1 MKILKTGC
9 GNAKEA
15 FVEERFADGVNV
27 IFSNDNNKGKTIIFQ
42 GLMYAL
48 GNDPI
53 FPNGFDYRSYYF
65 YTSIEYEN
73 NVIEF
78 LRKNNTVAIK
88 CNDNVTLIND
98 ISDLKYYIAKNIF
111 KLPYIIKDDYQKLVD
126 LSLFYQLFFVGQDRR
141 NPSNIIN
148 SGYYNKRDFA
158 NMLYAMSD
166 CLTLTDSI
174 EKLRKLRDNLRT
186 CKSEIALLTK
196 RLTFY
201 REHPEIASKV
211 SKAADRENIE
221 KERQEYQALNNVI
234 STMQKKRSRLTNR
247 KIKLENLLSE
257 LNSLNIQLKCGEIR
271 CQDCGSNNIT
281 YVNGDLSF
289 ELTNDIVRKNIFN
302 SITDS
307 IALYT
312 SEITE
317 IQQRIS
323 QKQDELTQK
332 ITKASVPISN
342 ILIYSDTIRAYSE
355 DEKHL
360 SELHDKKDEL
370 EAEIEVEQQLQ
381 DTNTKLQSEI
391 KECILLSMNA
401 FYKLVDPEGTQ
412 VFKDIF
418 ATKNITF
425 SGSDEQE
432 YYFSRTLAIYW
443 HLKHEFPI
451 IMDCFRKGELS
462 TKKENTMIDEYKKTG
477 LQVILSSTLKDE
489 EYSSG
494 EKYYNIADVNAINY
508 EPNPNSH
515 ILQESFCEE
524 FKNIVSTFGIV
535 VY

>member
-15 FVEERFADGVNV
+15 FIEGRFTDGVNV
-27 IFSNDNNKGKTIIFQ
+27 IFSNDNNKGKTIVFQ

-53 FPNGFDYRSYYF
+53 FPSGFDYRSYYF
-65 YTSIEYEN
+65 YTSIEYEK

-78 LRKNNTVAIK
+78 LRKNNTVAVK
-88 CNDNVTLIND
+88 CGDNVSLIND
-98 ISDLKYYIAKNIF
+98 IVDLKYYIARNIF
-111 KLPYIIKDDYQKLVD
+111 KLPHIIKDDYQKLVD
-126 LSLFYQLFFVGQDRR
+126 LSLFYELFFVGQDRR
-141 NPSNIIN
+141 NPSNVIN

-174 EKLRKLRDNLRT
+174 ENLKTLRDDLRT
-186 CKSEIALLTK
+186 CKSEILALTK

-201 REHPEIASKV
+201 REHPDIASKV

-221 KERQEYQALNNVI
+221 KERQEYQALNDVI
-234 STMQKKRSRLTNR
+234 STMQKKRLRLINR

-257 LNSLNIQLKCGEIR
+257 LNSLNMQLKSGEIR
-271 CQDCGSNNIT
+271 CQDCGSNHIT

-289 ELTNDIVRKNIFN
+289 ELSNDIVRRNIIK

-323 QKQDELTQK
+323 QKQDDLAQK
-332 ITKASVPISN
+332 ITKAPVPITN

-355 DEKHL
+355 DEKRL
-360 SELHDKKDEL
+360 SELHDKKDAL
-370 EAEIEVEQQLQ
+370 EADIEVEQQLQ
-381 DTNTKLQSEI
+381 DSNAKLQNEI
-391 KECILLSMNA
+391 KESILLSMNA
-401 FYKLVDPEGTQ
+401 FYKLIDPEGTQ
-412 VFKDIF
+412 VFKDFF
-418 ATKNITF
+418 ATKNMTF

-432 YYFSRTLAIYW
+432 YYFSRTLAIFW
-443 HLKHEFPI
+443 HLNHEFPI

-494 EKYYNIADVNAINY
+494 TKYYNLADVNAINY
-508 EPNPNSH
+508 ESNPNSH

-524 FKNIVSTFGIV
+524 FVNIVNSFGV
-535 VY
+535 AY